1 LAIIA
6 AIRRAPVRR
15 VLLSGFAALILQLA
29 AVEAHVPTVIR
40 ALSAM
45 SSFLMQVK
53 DLSASHL
60 FI

>member
-1 LAIIA
+1 
-6 AIRRAPVRR
+6 V
-15 VLLSGFAALILQLA
+15 